1 MARNTQRACLRL
13 LISVAFT
20 FTFFSVFSTDE
31 QATESILKAQQSYV
45 NLAGLL
51 DLKTTRDAF
60 VTALCKASLPPHY
73 QLLVLNQPG
82 MWDGVS
88 V

>member
-1 MARNTQRACLRL
+1 MYFKTHSEPVPDYYQLYLHL
-13 LISVAFT
+13 L
-20 FTFFSVFSTDE
+20 FFVLSTDE

-82 MWDGVS
+82 MWDS
-88 V
+88 VRV